1 MHLKDHY
8 SILEI
13 APSATLAEI
22 KKAYRKLAQQ
32 LHPDKNA
39 NDPYAAA
46 RFAAVKEAYEVLTNP
61 QKKAHYLQQR
71 WYDQSMGKRKTQEII
86 TPVSLLKQSLELN
99 RQVAQMDVHR
109 MDRQGLLEY
118 MLSQFDDSSLEQL
131 GSFKEPSIIEQIIIT
146 TLKTA
151 EVFKTDQL
159 QQIAAKLSRLA
170 ALNSL
175 DQERIEKALRTQ
187 RRKESWEKMELVIV
201 ILITLIICVL
211 IFLGAV

>member
-131 GSFKEPSIIEQIIIT
+131 GSFKEPSIIEQIIIS

>member
-13 APSATLAEI
+13 EPSATLAEI

-32 LHPDKNA
+32 FHPDKNA

-61 QKKAHYLQQR
+61 LKKAYYLQQR
-71 WYDQSMGKRKTQEII
+71 WYDQSIGKRKTQEII

-99 RQVAQMDVHR
+99 RQVAQMDIHR

-118 MLSQFDDSSLEQL
+118 MLSQFNDASLEQL
-131 GSFKEPSIIEQIIIT
+131 GSFNEPSVIEQIILT

-151 EVFKTDQL
+151 EVLKTEQL
-159 QQIAAKLSRLA
+159 KQIAGKLSKLA
-170 ALNSL
+170 AGNAS
-175 DQERIEKALRTQ
+175 QIERIEKTIRSQ
-187 RRKESWEKMELVIV
+187 RRKESWEKKELVLV
-201 ILITLIICVL
+201 VLITIIICVL
-211 IFLGAV
+211 IFLGAG